1 MGAFPVLPRAPGAS
15 WARGRLESSRKGHV
29 AVTFLTTQPRS
40 VIGMLALSAETGLAN
55 NGLLQGVVVILAS
68 GAVTGVTTYVWLV
81 RRFGGSDASTNKS
94 LRKSTVDH
102 LDEVLTERATAMGLR
117 LPVERVGV
125 KPVKV
130 RFSDGSEV
138 FYFERDLDRYDRYL
152 YGGITPL
159 DRSTVD
165 DPPKTISEW
174 TRSEKI
180 RWLTDHPMKMDE
192 SDAR

>member
-15 WARGRLESSRKGHV
+15 WPEAGSNLYENGHV
-29 AVTFLTTQPRS
+29 GFTFLTTQPRS
-40 VIGMLALSAETGLAN
+40 VINMMALSAETGLVN
-55 NGLLQGVVVILAS
+55 NGFLQGAAVILAS
-68 GAVTGVTTYVWLV
+68 GALTGVTTYLWLA
-81 RRFGGSDASTNKS
+81 RRFGGSDASTEKS
-94 LRKSTVDH
+94 LRNSTVDH
-102 LDEVLTERATAMGLR
+102 LDEVMTERAAAMGLR

-125 KPVKV
+125 KPVKI

-138 FYFERDLDRYDRYL
+138 FYFERDLDRYDRYVL
-152 YGGITPL
+152 AGITPL

-180 RWLTDHPMKMDE
+180 TWLSDHPMKMDG